1 MSKQFQENHR
11 STLVLSTATV
21 PEISW
26 SVSILARFMTKAG
39 SSTRGTRK
47 RKSFAIYKAEK
58 ASLSAGALAFVNSRI
73 CLATSMATPTPAS
86 LT

>member
-26 SVSILARFMTKAG
+26 SVSILARSMTKAG
-39 SSTRGTRK
+39 APHVAAVALSKENRFRNRSKHIGSSMVLG
-47 RKSFAIYKAEK
+47 
-58 ASLSAGALAFVNSRI
+58 L
-73 CLATSMATPTPAS
+73 
-86 LT
+86 